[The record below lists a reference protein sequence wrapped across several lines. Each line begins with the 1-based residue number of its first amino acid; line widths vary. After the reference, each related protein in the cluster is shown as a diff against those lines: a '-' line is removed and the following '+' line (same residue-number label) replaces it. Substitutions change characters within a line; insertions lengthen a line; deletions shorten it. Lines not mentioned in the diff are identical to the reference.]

1 MGTPKKVSCAEGGTG
16 NVRSETGGSRSPSD
30 LQTVTL
36 LLVELAQ
43 VGFRFVM
50 KT

>member
-1 MGTPKKVSCAEGGTG
+1 M
-16 NVRSETGGSRSPSD
+16 RSETGGNRSPSD

-36 LLVELAQ
+36 LPIEPAQ